1 MFIVSVCVCVGVCV
15 MAATLMLVLMDS
27 LRENTAG
34 HRVGGG
40 VKAAVGPH
48 VCVCVC
54 VRVRV

>member
-1 MFIVSVCVCVGVCV
+1 
-15 MAATLMLVLMDS
+15 MLVLMDS

-54 VRVRV
+54 VSQGVNVVESRE